1 MDEQARISAEILRNK
16 FAAVIGDMRATL
28 VNTSYSSAISES
40 KECAN
45 ALYTEAGSLVAVD
58 NAVHLCSLAATGADV
73 LDDFQFDLTGEDIIV
88 TNDPY
93 SGGTR
98 IQDFTMI
105 APLVHEDDIVLY
117 LGVRAR
123 MPDVGGELL
132 GGFNAKAGEIWAEG
146 ARFTPVKLYRD
157 GRLQKDVLTTI
168 LLNSR
173 EPDALRLD
181 LDAMLAAL
189 RVGRRR
195 MSDIIGRYGI
205 DAVQAAMQ
213 WAIDYAGR
221 RVDAQIA
228 RWPEGEYT
236 GSSVLA
242 HDCHGRRDLHVRA
255 TLRVRGGRVEIDLT
269 ESDPQSDR
277 FVNCTAATSQAYAL
291 LPILAAMDESTPRN
305 AGILDRVRVITR
317 QGTIVAAEFPAP
329 TAWSLHH
336 VGAEVA
342 DAVASALATCLPEKA
357 GNVAANLMLAN
368 TLERVVR
375 HGGTIEQLGSRNL
388 ALLCQGGCGG
398 AQGRDGWGMPGVF
411 AETPLPSIELYEAG
425 FPGTIARL
433 EFATDSGGPGQW
445 RGGLGTETVIELPKG
460 PDQLCLTL
468 CVEMRAREGFAGG
481 RPGSRNDA
489 RLFVAGEERP
499 VDGCLADV
507 PLDGP
512 AELRLT
518 MGGGPGWG
526 PAWERDPERVVRDV
540 LDGYVSVEAAARD
553 YGVIVDPAGLRMD
566 PEATREARRRRRA
579 PAPAAV
585 EARTK
590 R

>member
-1 MDEQARISAEILRNK
+1 DLQGAQLHRPIDRRRSREPEPVLRSDGGGGRGAARRALEGRRDGHPTLDRHAIRRADARGDGADPVADEARDRAEPRDHHPGFPRAPRAAVLVQAPGPARRAAQPSLGPDRCSRCSALPQHPVRERRRLGCAQRHPPGPLRRRGLRRDPRVRRPARPPGQPHRGAGHRRGAGDDDRDLSGAGSDAGPLRDLRHRDPVSTERVMDEQARISAEILRNK

-45 ALYTEAGSLVAVD
+45 ALYTEARSLVAVD

-291 LPILAAMDESTPRN
+291 LPILAAMDESTPR
-305 AGILDRVRVITR
+305 
-317 QGTIVAAEFPAP
+317 
-329 TAWSLHH
+329 
-336 VGAEVA
+336 
-342 DAVASALATCLPEKA
+342 
-357 GNVAANLMLAN
+357 
-368 TLERVVR
+368 
-375 HGGTIEQLGSRNL
+375 
-388 ALLCQGGCGG
+388 
-398 AQGRDGWGMPGVF
+398 
-411 AETPLPSIELYEAG
+411 
-425 FPGTIARL
+425 
-433 EFATDSGGPGQW
+433 
-445 RGGLGTETVIELPKG
+445 
-460 PDQLCLTL
+460 
-468 CVEMRAREGFAGG
+468 
-481 RPGSRNDA
+481 
-489 RLFVAGEERP
+489 
-499 VDGCLADV
+499 
-507 PLDGP
+507 
-512 AELRLT
+512 
-518 MGGGPGWG
+518 
-526 PAWERDPERVVRDV
+526 
-540 LDGYVSVEAAARD
+540 
-553 YGVIVDPAGLRMD
+553 
-566 PEATREARRRRRA
+566 
-579 PAPAAV
+579 
-585 EARTK
+585 
-590 R
+590 